1 MPTQQDRPQALTPSG
16 IFREYERGVR
26 YKNGLGGKGLYE
38 QNRIN
43 ERFFVGDQ
51 WRGVRVG
58 EDKPLVRHNVIKRIA
73 DYKMAVVGAAPITV
87 LYTADGIPN
96 TADLRRRTEENRR
109 QGARGRPPEGL
120 EAEEEIALITS
131 ALSDY
136 YRVTAER
143 LKFGA
148 LRDQAL
154 RNAYI
159 TGSGVL
165 YTYWDDTIATGLYA
179 DAARTA
185 PIRGDIAC
193 EVLDI
198 ENVYLGDPSLEDLQA
213 QPYILITQRKR
224 VEDLRAQAK
233 RYGVPDWESI
243 VPDRDAPC
251 ADEEEPKATLITRF
265 WKVFNEE
272 GTAFT
277 IRAMQVCR
285 NAVVRPAWDLG
296 VRLYPLAQFNWERRK
311 GSGYGESEITYLIPN
326 QIAINRMIT
335 ASVWAVMMMGMP
347 MLVVNGDLVTQPVS
361 NEPGQIFQVFGG
373 AEEMEAAIRYIN
385 PPAFSP
391 QFEANI
397 DSLIANTLTQSG
409 VNNALLGD
417 VDPDNAA
424 AILAIREAAVMPLQV
439 VQERFYTFCEDV
451 ARIWAEFWVTQ
462 YGRRSLRVEDEYGVW
477 YLPFDGDRYRDLLL
491 SVRVDVGAS
500 TQWSEER
507 SIQTLDGLFDKGIL
521 NARQYLSRLPKGTVP
536 QLSALLRE
544 LEEEKETEAG
554 GETEEGA

>member
-1 MPTQQDRPQALTPSG
+1 MALPDMPVSPTPAG

-26 YKNGLGGKGLYE
+26 YKNELGAKGLYE

-43 ERFFVGDQ
+43 ERFFIGDQ

-58 EDKPLVRHNVIKRIA
+58 GDRPLVRHNIIKRIA
-73 DYKMAVVGAAPITV
+73 DYKMAVVGAAPLTV
-87 LYTADGIPN
+87 TYTADGIPN
-96 TADLRRRTEENRR
+96 TVDLRRRTEENRR
-109 QGARGRPPEGL
+109 QGAQGRLPDRL
-120 EAEEEIALITS
+120 EPEEEISLITS

-165 YTYWDDTIATGLYA
+165 YTYWDDAIATGLYA

-185 PIRGDIAC
+185 PIKGDIAC

-198 ENVYLGDPSLEDLQA
+198 ENVYLGDPGLEDLQA

-224 VEDLRAQAK
+224 VEDLRGQA
-233 RYGVPDWESI
+233 RRHGVPGWEAI
-243 VPDRDAPC
+243 KPDRDAPC
-251 ADEEEPKATLITRF
+251 ADGEEPKATLITRF
-265 WKVFNEE
+265 WKSFDED
-272 GTAFT
+272 GAFT
-277 IRAMQVCR
+277 IRAVQVCR
-285 NAVVRPAWDLG
+285 DTVVRPAWDLG

-373 AEEMEAAIRYIN
+373 AEEMEAAIRYVD

-409 VNNALLGD
+409 VNSALLGD

-424 AILAIREAAVMPLQV
+424 AILAVREAAVMPLQV

-462 YGRRSLRVEDEYGVW
+462 YGRRSLRIEDEHGVW
-477 YLPFDGDRYRDLLL
+477 YLPFDGGRYRDLLL

-500 TQWSEER
+500 SPWSEER
-507 SIQTLDGLFDKGIL
+507 SIQTLDGLFDRGIL
-521 NARQYLSRLPKGTVP
+521 DARQYLSRLPKGTVP

-544 LEEEKETEAG
+544 LEAQA
-554 GETEEGA
+554 GETDEQTGKGA

>member
-1 MPTQQDRPQALTPSG
+1 MALPDMPVSPTPAG

-26 YKNGLGGKGLYE
+26 YKNGLGAKGLYE

-43 ERFFVGDQ
+43 ERFFIGDQ

-58 EDKPLVRHNVIKRIA
+58 GDRPLVRHNIIKRIA
-73 DYKMAVVGAAPITV
+73 DYKMAVVGAAPLTV
-87 LYTADGIPN
+87 TYTADGIPN
-96 TADLRRRTEENRR
+96 TVDLRRRTEENRR
-109 QGARGRPPEGL
+109 QGAQGRLPDRLGP
-120 EAEEEIALITS
+120 EEEISLITS

-165 YTYWDDTIATGLYA
+165 YTYWDDAIATGLYA

-185 PIRGDIAC
+185 PIKGDIAC

-198 ENVYLGDPSLEDLQA
+198 ENVYLGDPGLEDLQA

-224 VEDLRAQAK
+224 VEDLRGQA
-233 RYGVPDWESI
+233 RRHGVPGWEAI
-243 VPDRDAPC
+243 KPDRDAPG
-251 ADEEEPKATLITRF
+251 ADGEEPKATLITRF
-265 WKVFNEE
+265 WKSFDED
-272 GTAFT
+272 GAFT
-277 IRAMQVCR
+277 IRAVQVCR
-285 NAVVRPAWDLG
+285 DAVVRPAWDLG

-373 AEEMEAAIRYIN
+373 AEEMEAAIRYVD

-409 VNNALLGD
+409 VNSALLGD

-424 AILAIREAAVMPLQV
+424 AILAVREAAVMPLQV

-462 YGRRSLRVEDEYGVW
+462 YGRRSLRIEDEHGVW
-477 YLPFDGDRYRDLLL
+477 YLPFDGGRYRDLLL

-500 TQWSEER
+500 SPWSEER
-507 SIQTLDGLFDKGIL
+507 SIQTLDGLFDRGIL
-521 NARQYLSRLPKGTVP
+521 DARQYLSRLPKGTVP

-544 LEEEKETEAG
+544 LEAQA
-554 GETEEGA
+554 GETDEQTGKGA

>member
-1 MPTQQDRPQALTPSG
+1 MALPDMPVSPTPAG

-26 YKNGLGGKGLYE
+26 YKNGLGAKGLYE

-43 ERFFVGDQ
+43 ERFFIGDQ

-58 EDKPLVRHNVIKRIA
+58 GDRPLVRHNIIKRIA
-73 DYKMAVVGAAPITV
+73 DYKMAVVGAAPLTV
-87 LYTADGIPN
+87 TYTADGIPN
-96 TADLRRRTEENRR
+96 TVDLRRRTEENRR
-109 QGARGRPPEGL
+109 QGAQGRLPDRL
-120 EAEEEIALITS
+120 EPEEEISLITS

-165 YTYWDDTIATGLYA
+165 YTYWDDAIATGLYA

-185 PIRGDIAC
+185 PIKGDIAC

-198 ENVYLGDPSLEDLQA
+198 ENVYLGDPGLEDLQA

-224 VEDLRAQAK
+224 VEDLRRQA
-233 RYGVPDWESI
+233 RRHGVPGWEAI
-243 VPDRDAPC
+243 KPDRDTPC
-251 ADEEEPKATLITRF
+251 ADGEEPKATLITRF
-265 WKVFNEE
+265 WKSFDED
-272 GTAFT
+272 GAFT
-277 IRAMQVCR
+277 IRAVQVCR
-285 NAVVRPAWDLG
+285 DAVVRPAWDLG

-373 AEEMEAAIRYIN
+373 AEEMEAAIRYVD

-409 VNNALLGD
+409 VNSALLGD

-424 AILAIREAAVMPLQV
+424 AILAVREAAVMPLQV

-462 YGRRSLRVEDEYGVW
+462 YGRRSLRIEDEHGVW
-477 YLPFDGDRYRDLLL
+477 YLPFDGGRYRDLLL

-500 TQWSEER
+500 SPWSEER
-507 SIQTLDGLFDKGIL
+507 SIQTLDGLFDRGIL
-521 NARQYLSRLPKGTVP
+521 DARQYLSRLPKGTVP

-544 LEEEKETEAG
+544 LEAQA
-554 GETEEGA
+554 GETDEQTGKGA

>member
-1 MPTQQDRPQALTPSG
+1 MALPDMPVSPTPAG

-26 YKNGLGGKGLYE
+26 YKNGLGAKGLYE

-43 ERFFVGDQ
+43 ERFFIGDQ

-58 EDKPLVRHNVIKRIA
+58 GDRPLVRHNIIKRIA
-73 DYKMAVVGAAPITV
+73 DYKMAVVGAAPLTV
-87 LYTADGIPN
+87 TYTADGIPN
-96 TADLRRRTEENRR
+96 TVDLRRRTEENRR
-109 QGARGRPPEGL
+109 QGAQGRLPDRLGP
-120 EAEEEIALITS
+120 EEEISLITS

-165 YTYWDDTIATGLYA
+165 YTYWDDAIATGLYA

-185 PIRGDIAC
+185 PIKGDIAC

-198 ENVYLGDPSLEDLQA
+198 ENVYLGDPGLEDLQA

-224 VEDLRAQAK
+224 VEDLQGQA
-233 RYGVPDWESI
+233 RRHGVPGWEAI
-243 VPDRDAPC
+243 KPDRDAPC
-251 ADEEEPKATLITRF
+251 ADGEEPKATLITRF
-265 WKVFNEE
+265 WKSFDED
-272 GTAFT
+272 GAFT
-277 IRAMQVCR
+277 IRAVQVCR
-285 NAVVRPAWDLG
+285 DAVVRPAWDLG

-373 AEEMEAAIRYIN
+373 AEEMEAAIRYVD

-409 VNNALLGD
+409 VNSALLGD

-424 AILAIREAAVMPLQV
+424 AILAVREAAVMPLQV

-462 YGRRSLRVEDEYGVW
+462 YGRRSLRIEDEHGVW
-477 YLPFDGDRYRDLLL
+477 YLPFDGGRYRDLLL

-500 TQWSEER
+500 SPWSEER
-507 SIQTLDGLFDKGIL
+507 SIQTLDGLFDRGIL
-521 NARQYLSRLPKGTVP
+521 DARQYLSRLPKGTVP

-544 LEEEKETEAG
+544 LEAQD
-554 GETEEGA
+554 GETDEQTGKGA

>member
-1 MPTQQDRPQALTPSG
+1 MALPDMPVSPTPAG

-26 YKNGLGGKGLYE
+26 YKNGLGAKGLYE

-43 ERFFVGDQ
+43 ERFFIGDQ

-58 EDKPLVRHNVIKRIA
+58 GDRPLVRHNIIKRIA
-73 DYKMAVVGAAPITV
+73 DYKMAVVGAAPLTV
-87 LYTADGIPN
+87 TYTADGIPN
-96 TADLRRRTEENRR
+96 TVDLRRRTEENRR
-109 QGARGRPPEGL
+109 QGAQGRLPDRLGP
-120 EAEEEIALITS
+120 EEEISLITS

-165 YTYWDDTIATGLYA
+165 YTYWDDAIATGLYA

-185 PIRGDIAC
+185 PIKGDIAC

-198 ENVYLGDPSLEDLQA
+198 ENVYLGDPGLEDLQA

-224 VEDLRAQAK
+224 VEDLRGQA
-233 RYGVPDWESI
+233 RRHGVPGWEAI
-243 VPDRDAPC
+243 KPDRDAPC
-251 ADEEEPKATLITRF
+251 ADGEEPKATLITRF
-265 WKVFNEE
+265 WKSFDED
-272 GTAFT
+272 GAFT
-277 IRAMQVCR
+277 IRAVQVCR
-285 NAVVRPAWDLG
+285 DAVVRPAWDLG

-373 AEEMEAAIRYIN
+373 AEEMEAAIRYVD

-409 VNNALLGD
+409 VNSALLGD

-424 AILAIREAAVMPLQV
+424 AILAVREAAVMPLQV

-462 YGRRSLRVEDEYGVW
+462 YGRRSLRIEDEHGVW
-477 YLPFDGDRYRDLLL
+477 YLPFDGGRYRDLLL

-500 TQWSEER
+500 SPWSEER
-507 SIQTLDGLFDKGIL
+507 SIPDPRRPVRPGHSGRPAVSQPPAKRD
-521 NARQYLSRLPKGTVP
+521 
-536 QLSALLRE
+536 SA
-544 LEEEKETEAG
+544 A
-554 GETEEGA
+554 A

>member
-1 MPTQQDRPQALTPSG
+1 MALPDMPVSPTPAG

-26 YKNGLGGKGLYE
+26 YKNGLGAKGLYE

-43 ERFFVGDQ
+43 ERFFIGDQ
-51 WRGVRVG
+51 WRGVRVSG
-58 EDKPLVRHNVIKRIA
+58 DRPLVRHNIIKRIA
-73 DYKMAVVGAAPITV
+73 DYKMAVVGAAPLTV
-87 LYTADGIPN
+87 TYTADGIPN
-96 TADLRRRTEENRR
+96 TVDLRRRTEENRR
-109 QGARGRPPEGL
+109 QGAQGRLPDRL
-120 EAEEEIALITS
+120 EPEEEISLITS

-185 PIRGDIAC
+185 PIKGDIAC

-198 ENVYLGDPSLEDLQA
+198 ENVYLGDPGLEDLQA

-224 VEDLRAQAK
+224 VEDLRGQA
-233 RYGVPDWESI
+233 RRHGVPGWEAI
-243 VPDRDAPC
+243 KPDRDTPC
-251 ADEEEPKATLITRF
+251 ADGEEPKATLITRF
-265 WKVFNEE
+265 WKSFDED
-272 GTAFT
+272 GAFT
-277 IRAMQVCR
+277 IRAVQVCR
-285 NAVVRPAWDLG
+285 DAVVRPAWDLG

-373 AEEMEAAIRYIN
+373 AEEMEAAIRYVD

-409 VNNALLGD
+409 VNSALLGD

-424 AILAIREAAVMPLQV
+424 AILAVREAAVMPLQV

-462 YGRRSLRVEDEYGVW
+462 YGRRSLRIEDEHGVW
-477 YLPFDGDRYRDLLL
+477 YLPFDGGRYRDLLL

-500 TQWSEER
+500 SPWSEER
-507 SIQTLDGLFDKGIL
+507 SIQTLDGLFDRGIL
-521 NARQYLSRLPKGTVP
+521 DARQYLSRLPKGTVP

-544 LEEEKETEAG
+544 LEAQA
-554 GETEEGA
+554 GETDEQTGKGA

>member
-1 MPTQQDRPQALTPSG
+1 MALPDMPVSPTPAG

-26 YKNGLGGKGLYE
+26 YKNGLGAKGLYE

-43 ERFFVGDQ
+43 ERFFIGDQ
-51 WRGVRVG
+51 WRGVRIG
-58 EDKPLVRHNVIKRIA
+58 GDRPLVRHNIIKRIA
-73 DYKMAVVGAAPITV
+73 DYKMAVVGAAPLTV
-87 LYTADGIPN
+87 TYTADGIPN
-96 TADLRRRTEENRR
+96 TVDLRRRTEENRR
-109 QGARGRPPEGL
+109 QGAQGRLPDRLGP
-120 EAEEEIALITS
+120 EEEISLITS

-165 YTYWDDTIATGLYA
+165 YTYWDDAIATGLYA

-185 PIRGDIAC
+185 PIKGDIAC

-198 ENVYLGDPSLEDLQA
+198 ENVYLGDPGLEDLQA

-224 VEDLRAQAK
+224 VEDLRGQA
-233 RYGVPDWESI
+233 RQHGVPGWEAI
-243 VPDRDAPC
+243 KPDRDAPC
-251 ADEEEPKATLITRF
+251 ADGEEPKATLITRF
-265 WKVFNEE
+265 WKSFDED
-272 GTAFT
+272 GAFT
-277 IRAMQVCR
+277 IRAVQVCR
-285 NAVVRPAWDLG
+285 DAVVRPAWDLG

-373 AEEMEAAIRYIN
+373 TEEMEAAIRYVD

-409 VNNALLGD
+409 VNSALLGD

-424 AILAIREAAVMPLQV
+424 AILAVREAAVMPLQV

-462 YGRRSLRVEDEYGVW
+462 YGRRSLRIEDEHGVW
-477 YLPFDGDRYRDLLL
+477 YLPFDGGRYRDLLL

-500 TQWSEER
+500 SPWSEER
-507 SIQTLDGLFDKGIL
+507 SIQTLDGLFDRGIL
-521 NARQYLSRLPKGTVP
+521 DARQYLSRLPKGTVP

-544 LEEEKETEAG
+544 LEAQA
-554 GETEEGA
+554 GETDEQTGKGA